1 MSDGPHGHM
10 IARWL
15 YSRGLDLLMLPTS
28 CRARAS
34 TSRRGPERWK
44 TSFSA
49 PLFERTSPQRLAAR
63 PVGAP
68 ENGFPYMTRSRRIVA
83 EADLTSLCQPT

>member
-1 MSDGPHGHM
+1 M
-10 IARWL
+10 
-15 YSRGLDLLMLPTS
+15 
-28 CRARAS
+28 AS
-34 TSRRGPERWK
+34 PSMRGPERWE

-63 PVGAP
+63 PVAAP

-83 EADLTSLCQPT
+83 EAD